1 MALECFK
8 DSRTKIIS
16 YKLPNGQGSVVVNAP
31 ICLKSQW
38 LNYEAMLFKYL
49 KRITNIPEGDICLTI
64 AWT

>member
-8 DSRTKIIS
+8 DSRTKTIR

-38 LNYEAMLFKYL
+38 LNYEAMGLG
-49 KRITNIPEGDICLTI
+49 RVTVAEERPAT
-64 AWT
+64 